1 MMKSPLMCGIT
12 AAAVTLFLL
21 TSHTT
26 VACYSQS
33 PSTRPNQGLS
43 DKVPGSKEYDQE
55 VFLGKDIASE
65 FHKQTTRE
73 TMRRLQLIVM
83 KIDSNSDDS
92 VDPEELRQWINA
104 THVKFIQSSSDV
116 HFTELLGELLASS
129 CCLWEGVMS
138 CLMLVKQTDAIFMNS
153 LM

>member
-129 CCLWEGVMS
+129 CCL
-138 CLMLVKQTDAIFMNS
+138 
-153 LM
+153 